1 MKGHPAGERKAAAG
15 PAHAGLQHHYREGAG
30 FFADAGLTAQDA
42 GGWLREQCF
51 ILAKNNRGT
60 SVFEWLAQPLRELT
74 EWIKVNNQLIEKEE
88 QRPEE
93 AREQLRHRGRK
104 FGRGRQ

>member
-1 MKGHPAGERKAAAG
+1 M
-15 PAHAGLQHHYREGAG
+15 
-30 FFADAGLTAQDA
+30 
-42 GGWLREQCF
+42 
-51 ILAKNNRGT
+51 
-60 SVFEWLAQPLRELT
+60 FEWLAQPLRELT